1 MPSEWKT
8 KIWMNRRK
16 PIRDE
21 SERNGRTVDGKRRIL
36 IGNLKISMTL
46 ENGCIHLQ
54 KQAAKM
60 LLYSSST

>member
-16 PIRDE
+16 SIRDE

-46 ENGCIHLQ
+46 EN
-54 KQAAKM
+54 
-60 LLYSSST
+60 